1 MLGVEHKAV
10 QALPEKIDVKKPA
23 RMPAY
28 FMAGAEGFE
37 PPVPGPKPGALPLGD
52 APTKFFSYYR
62 TSNHPIQ
69 E

>member
-1 MLGVEHKAV
+1 MG
-10 QALPEKIDVKKPA
+10 VKKPA

-52 APTKFFSYYR
+52 APTKFFSYCR
-62 TSNHPIQ
+62 KSNHPIQ
-69 E
+69 N